1 MGREGAA
8 ENDIPE
14 TGRAAADI
22 GSDGVAGGDARRER
36 LGAEQGSDAGL
47 RLLEELLPIV
57 LAIVAEVEREG
68 S

>member
-1 MGREGAA
+1 MGREGAV

-14 TGRAAADI
+14 TRRAAADI
-22 GSDGVAGGDARRER
+22 RSDGVAGRDARRER
-36 LGAEQGSDAGL
+36 LGAKRGSDARL
-47 RLLEELLPIV
+47 CLLEELLPIV

>member
-1 MGREGAA
+1 MGRERAA
-8 ENDIPE
+8 ENDIPKTE
-14 TGRAAADI
+14 RAAADI
-22 GSDGVAGGDARRER
+22 GSDGVAGRDARREH
-36 LGAEQGSDAGL
+36 LGVERGSDAGL